1 MFIKKSMIAE
11 KITKIKTLRRE
22 KELIMQEMNEQTRP
36 VKANLD
42 DIPSVFEKFK
52 SVANPDYRDNIKIFI
67 FLVFYMY
74 SPVSCIGRS
83 VRGGVRRRIAKLLQ
97 VTNSSVSQQ
106 FSDAKVLFDKHR
118 GFKAETERIYA
129 LLLSE

>member
-1 MFIKKSMIAE
+1 MIAE

-36 VKANLD
+36 VKTNLD

-83 VRGGVRRRIAKLLQ
+83 VRGGVRRRIAKLLK

-118 GFKAETERIYA
+118 GFKAETERVYA

>member
-1 MFIKKSMIAE
+1 MIAE
-11 KITKIKTLRRE
+11 KITKIKTLSRE

-36 VKANLD
+36 VKTNLD

-52 SVANPDYRDNIKIFI
+52 SVANPDYRDNIKIF
-67 FLVFYMY
+67 VFIVVYMY
-74 SPVSCIGRS
+74 SPKSCLYERNERIGR
-83 VRGGVRRRIAKLLQ
+83 GVRRRIAKQLGMSSSNVSLL
-97 VTNSSVSQQ
+97 

-118 GFKAETERIYA
+118 GFKAETERVYA

>member
-1 MFIKKSMIAE
+1 MIAE

-36 VKANLD
+36 VKTNLD
-42 DIPSVFEKFK
+42 YIPYVVKKCK
-52 SVANPDYRDNIKIFI
+52 SVANPNYRDNIKIFI

-83 VRGGVRRRIAKLLQ
+83 VRGGVRRRIAKLLK

>member
-1 MFIKKSMIAE
+1 MITE
-11 KITKIKTLRRE
+11 KITKIKSLCKE

-36 VKANLD
+36 VKTNLEE
-42 DIPSVFEKFK
+42 IPSVFEKFK
-52 SVANPDYRDNIKIFI
+52 CVANPDCKDNIKIFI

-74 SPVSCIGRS
+74 SPASCVGRS
-83 VRGGVRRRIAKLLQ
+83 VRGGVRRKIAQLLQ

-118 GFKAETERIYA
+118 GFKAETERVYA